1 MTLFAACTEKDDILS
16 AVGDHQGK
24 APIEL
29 SVGIV
34 GSGVDATTRAVYT
47 TDNPYPYG
55 TSARAFKDATSLYM
69 VMKSE
74 KEEGSPLAVTGKK
87 YTYTIG
93 TVPATANPASS
104 SEDNVTFGTGYF
116 RYWDDAHSRDSKMT
130 IYAACVPGQA
140 TALTIG
146 GSSTYNSNTWTTV
159 TPPTTAAPST
169 DIVWPLGRTAE
180 NKLEQNQSTTEFIA
194 KQDLC
199 FSNNLSKNTTDNRLC
214 FNNSTKKF
222 DTGKLC
228 FYHALTKITFQIK
241 KGSTFDSND
250 PFAFTNED
258 GNVNVE
264 LVGFNTSGT
273 LNVSTGEWESVGTE
287 TIKKMAVTEDN
298 RTGTAGS
305 YGIAAG
311 KTYAYVMDALL
322 LPGSDLNS
330 DAIDKI
336 NFHIDHNTY
345 HITKNQLVEALKEG
359 GELKELSDDTTPVL
373 EDDTKMR
380 RGVHYIFTLEV
391 NKKGIGGITAA
402 VVPWEEVE
410 ADEHVPTNV
419 KVAVNL
425 LNNGSAIT
433 LPFDLYRLVHVHT
446 DIEHDRADYNWMT
459 NAGGVGESDYTDAG
473 NKVTIST
480 GTSPYTTGWLWPNN
494 KTFYHFRA
502 VRPTTETVTKDA
514 INGDYITI
522 TGAPYA
528 SYTDV
533 LWGAPFTNI
542 DVSGGDRIEYSAENG
557 FDKKTGSAPDY
568 TSSQIYKAIG
578 PTEGTI
584 NLEMFHM
591 MSDVTIQLTTTTGTD
606 AVTLAGATIKMSNIY
621 NSGLVRM
628 GNGKVE
634 TTGSSTTLNG
644 GLVDGDKK
652 WHYCFVPQ
660 DLENVVLTITTTD
673 GNQYEVTMKD
683 MTSASYSST
692 NNLIANPYATGDHKI
707 NRWYPNM
714 EYTYTFKLKK
724 KGIDGISATIAVW
737 ENVNAD
743 PQEVTIK

>member
-34 GSGVDATTRAVYT
+34 GSGVDATTRALYT
-47 TDNPYPYG
+47 TDNPYG

-74 KEEGSPLAVTGKK
+74 KEEDDAVTGKK

-93 TVPATANPASS
+93 TVPATDDPASG
-104 SEDNVTFGTGYF
+104 SEDNVTFGTGYA
-116 RYWDDAHSRDSKMT
+116 RYWDDAHSRVSKMT

-140 TALTIG
+140 TPLTIG

-159 TPPTTAAPST
+159 TPPTPAEPST

-199 FSNNLSKNTTDNRLC
+199 FSNNLTTDNRLC
-214 FNNSTKKF
+214 YNNSTKKF
-222 DTGKLC
+222 DTGKLI

-264 LVGFNTSGT
+264 LVGFNTSGR

-345 HITKNQLVEALKEG
+345 HITKNQLVEALKYDHDSDPLTEAV
-359 GELKELSDDTTPVL
+359 LKKLSNGTTSVL
-373 EDDTKMR
+373 DGTSML

-391 NKKGIGGITAA
+391 NKKGISGITAA
-402 VVPWEEVE
+402 VVPWEEVT
-410 ADEHVPTNV
+410 AANHIPTNV

-425 LNNGSAIT
+425 LNSGTAIT
-433 LPFDLYRLVHVHT
+433 PPFDLYRLVHVHT
-446 DIEHDRADYNWMT
+446 DIDHDRADYNWMT
-459 NAGGVGESDYTDAG
+459 NAGGVGESDYADDG
-473 NKVTIST
+473 NNVTLSGESPYST
-480 GTSPYTTGWLWPNN
+480 GWYWPNN

-502 VRPTTETVTKDA
+502 VSPTTETVTKDA
-514 INGDYITI
+514 INGDYIEI

-557 FDKKTGSAPDY
+557 FDKKTGSASDY

-591 MSDVTIQLTTTTGTD
+591 MSDVTIQLTTTTGAD
-606 AVTLAGATIKMSNIY
+606 AVTLVGATIKMSNIY
-621 NSGLVRM
+621 DSGLVRM

-644 GLVDGDKK
+644 GAVDGDKK
-652 WHYCFVPQ
+652 WHYYFVPQ

-714 EYTYTFKLKK
+714 KYTYTFQLKK
-724 KGIDGISATIAVW
+724 KGIDGISATIAAW